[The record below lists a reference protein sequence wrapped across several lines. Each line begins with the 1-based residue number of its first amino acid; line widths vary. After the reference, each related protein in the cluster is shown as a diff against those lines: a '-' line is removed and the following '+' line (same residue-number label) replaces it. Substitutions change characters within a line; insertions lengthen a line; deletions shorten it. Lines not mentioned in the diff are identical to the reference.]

1 MDTTDAMKGGMIPP
15 ETLLQILEVTR
26 RLAAR
31 TDLKTLLGE
40 VVEAARTVLRSE
52 RATVWL
58 YDPAGETLV
67 LSGADEGE
75 QRRVSVRQGLLGLS
89 ARRGEV
95 VNVRDCSVDPNFDP
109 EADLDYDDDVRC
121 LLSIPLVD
129 AGKLVGVMQVVDKVD
144 GPFTELDE
152 RIAATLAAHC
162 VVAIQR
168 ERMTA
173 ALVVAEKLDR
183 EIKLAR
189 EIQFS
194 TLPAEMPVL
203 PGYEVAAVFQ
213 PADQTGGDTYDLVP
227 LDADRMFILLGD
239 ASGHGIGPALSAT
252 QMTAMLRVALRLG
265 AELDALFTQVNN
277 QLIEDLP
284 EEHFITAF
292 LGMLD
297 TRSHSVSYY
306 SGGQG
311 PLLHYRAASGRFD
324 WHPPSTVP
332 LGFMAYPALKPAERI
347 DLEPGDLLA
356 LISDGVYEYADPEG
370 RQFGRAGVADVIARN
385 PDVPVAELLTCLLEA
400 AREFARGMPPHDD
413 VTVVL
418 LRRVAKE
425 GPGRTA

>member
-1 MDTTDAMKGGMIPP
+1 LDTSDAITPGSLPP

-31 TDLKTLLGE
+31 TDLRTLLAE
-40 VVEAARTVLRSE
+40 IVEAAQAVLRSE

-58 YDPAGETLV
+58 YEADSGTLV
-67 LSGADEGE
+67 LSGADEAE
-75 QRRVSVRQGLLGLS
+75 KRRVSIKQGLLGRS
-89 ARRGEV
+89 AVLGKV
-95 VNVRDCSVDPNFDP
+95 VNVPDCSVDPHFDP

-129 AGKLVGVMQVVDKVD
+129 GGVLVGVMQVVDKED
-144 GPFTELDE
+144 GAFTELDE

-168 ERMTA
+168 ERMTE

-194 TLPAEMPVL
+194 TLPAEMPL
-203 PGYEVAAVFQ
+203 FPGYDVAAIFQ

-227 LDADRMFILLGD
+227 LDEHRMFMLLGD

-297 TRSHSVSYY
+297 TRNHSVCYF

-311 PLLHYRAASGRFD
+311 PLLHYRAATGECV
-324 WHPPSTVP
+324 WHPPSTYP
-332 LGFMAYPALKPAERI
+332 LGFMAYPALKAPECIEFA
-347 DLEPGDLLA
+347 PGDVLG
-356 LISDGVYEYADPEG
+356 LISDGVYEYQDAQG
-370 RQFGRAGVADVIARN
+370 RQFGTEGVAGVISQHHER
-385 PDVPVAELLTCLLEA
+385 PMAELLAILLEA
-400 AREFARGMPPHDD
+400 TREFAGGSPQLDD

-418 LRRVAKE
+418 LRRTRD
-425 GPGRTA
+425 G

>member
-1 MDTTDAMKGGMIPP
+1 MDTSDAIKPGSLPP

-26 RLAAR
+26 RLAAPF
-31 TDLKTLLGE
+31 DLKTLLAEIG
-40 VVEAARTVLRSE
+40 EAARSVLMAE

-58 YDPAGETLV
+58 HEPGSDTLV
-67 LSGADEGE
+67 LSGADAGE
-75 QRRVSVRQGLLGLS
+75 DRRVSIDQGLLGLS
-89 ARRGEV
+89 ARTGSV
-95 VNVRDCSVDPNFDP
+95 VNVTEARNHEHFDP
-109 EADLDYDDDVRC
+109 DADLDYNQDVRC
-121 LLSIPLVD
+121 LLSIPLID
-129 AGKLVGVMQVVDKVD
+129 AGELVGVMQVVDKVD
-144 GPFTELDE
+144 GYFTDLDE

-168 ERMTA
+168 ERMTR

-194 TLPAEMPVL
+194 TLPAAMPIL
-203 PGYEVAAVFQ
+203 PGYDVAAIFQ

-227 LDADRMFILLGD
+227 LDRHRLFILLGD

-297 TRSHSVSYY
+297 TRENAVTYY

-311 PLLHYRAASGRFD
+311 PLLHFQAATGECV
-324 WHPPSTVP
+324 WHPPSTFP
-332 LGFMAYPALKPAERI
+332 LGFMAYPPLKQPEHIELA
-347 DLEPGDLLA
+347 PGDVLA
-356 LISDGVYEYADPEG
+356 LISDGVYEFADPEG
-370 RQFGRAGVADVIARN
+370 RQFGRSGVADVITRHHEL
-385 PDVPVAELLTCLLEA
+385 PMAELLTLLIGEVQS
-400 AREFARGMPPHDD
+400 FARGAPQQDD

-418 LRRVAKE
+418 LRRVPERAM
-425 GPGRTA
+425 

>member
-1 MDTTDAMKGGMIPP
+1 VDRSDTIIPGTLPP

-31 TDLKTLLGE
+31 TDLKTLLAE
-40 VVEAARTVLRSE
+40 IVEAAQSVLRSE

-58 YDPAGETLV
+58 YDPESGHLV
-67 LSGADEGE
+67 LSGADESE
-75 QRRVSVRQGLLGLS
+75 DRRVPTERGLLGRS
-89 ARRGEV
+89 ARLGRV
-95 VNVRDCSVDPNFDP
+95 VNVADCSADPHFDP

-121 LLSIPLVD
+121 LLSIPLMDEGV
-129 AGKLVGVMQVVDKVD
+129 LVGVMQVVDKED

-168 ERMTA
+168 ERMTE

-194 TLPAEMPVL
+194 TLPAEMPL
-203 PGYEVAAVFQ
+203 FPGYDVAAIFQ

-227 LDADRMFILLGD
+227 LDPHRMFILLGD

-297 TRSHSVSYY
+297 TRTHSVCYF

-311 PLLHYRAASGRFD
+311 PLLHYRAATGECI
-324 WHPPSTVP
+324 WHPPSTFP
-332 LGFMAYPALKPAERI
+332 LGFMAYPALKAPECL
-347 DLEPGDLLA
+347 DLAPGDVLA
-356 LISDGVYEYADPEG
+356 LISDGVYEYQDHEG
-370 RQFGRAGVADVIARN
+370 RQFGTSGVAEVVSRYHDRSMT
-385 PDVPVAELLTCLLEA
+385 ELLSILLDS
-400 AREFARGMPPHDD
+400 ARKFARGAPQLDD

-418 LRRVAKE
+418 LRRTGEAE
-425 GPGRTA
+425 D

>member
-1 MDTTDAMKGGMIPP
+1 VDTSDAITPGSLPP

-31 TDLKTLLGE
+31 TDLKTLLAE
-40 VVEAARTVLRSE
+40 IVEAAQTVLRSE

-58 YDPAGETLV
+58 YEPESGTLV
-67 LSGADEGE
+67 LSGADEAE
-75 QRRVSVRQGLLGLS
+75 KRRVSIGQGLLGRS
-89 ARRGEV
+89 ATLGQV
-95 VNVRDCSVDPNFDP
+95 INVPDCSSDPHFDP

-129 AGKLVGVMQVVDKVD
+129 GGVLVGVMQVVDKED
-144 GPFTELDE
+144 GGFTELDE

-168 ERMTA
+168 ERMTE

-194 TLPAEMPVL
+194 TLPAEMPL
-203 PGYEVAAVFQ
+203 FPGYDVAAVFQ

-227 LDADRMFILLGD
+227 LDEHRMFILLGD

-297 TRSHSVSYY
+297 TRNHSVCYF

-311 PLLHYRAASGRFD
+311 PLLHYRAATGQCV
-324 WHPPSTVP
+324 WYPPSTYP
-332 LGFMAYPALKPAERI
+332 LGFMAYPALKAPECIEFA
-347 DLEPGDLLA
+347 PGDVLG
-356 LISDGVYEYADPEG
+356 LISDGVYEYQDAEG
-370 RQFGRAGVADVIARN
+370 RQFGTEGVAEVISRHHER
-385 PDVPVAELLTCLLEA
+385 PMAELLATLLES
-400 AREFARGMPPHDD
+400 ARNFARGAPQLDD

-418 LRRVAKE
+418 LRRTRE
-425 GPGRTA
+425 GEGAGP